1 MYFLKNKNDFMPAE
15 KRQNDRPAVDL
26 YNCSLLCGHSPRP
39 GPVSV
44 PPGVA
49 SSPG

>member
-1 MYFLKNKNDFMPAE
+1 MQAE
-15 KRQNDRPAVDL
+15 RAQNDRPAVDL
-26 YNCSLLCGHSPRP
+26 YNCSLPYGHSPRP